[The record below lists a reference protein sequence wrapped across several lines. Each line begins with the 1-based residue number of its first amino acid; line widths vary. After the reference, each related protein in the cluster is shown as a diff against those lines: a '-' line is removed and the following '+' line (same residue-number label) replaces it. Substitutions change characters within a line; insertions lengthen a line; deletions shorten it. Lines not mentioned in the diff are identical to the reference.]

1 MRHTWV
7 KYFIIGSCSMN
18 FLFAADDDTTKIYKA
33 NDIVVTATRIAVAV
47 EDAPAPVQVVTSES
61 LQNLGGKTVADA
73 LALVNGASVFDYG
86 AAGGMKTIS
95 IRGLSAANVA
105 ILLDGNPINDPQNGL
120 VDLSLL
126 PLSFVDR
133 IEFVSGGA
141 SSFYGGNASGGVV
154 NIITRKAGDGL
165 HARVLQEIGSFNDSR
180 TAAEVRG
187 GVGGGGMIAGYSHET
202 GSDNFPFVVHR
213 TGAADTALKRSDAD
227 YDRKTLYWSENLA
240 DFDASIQYVKFDRG
254 VPGEVDSVSSNNSV
268 RENDEVFHSTFG
280 SRWVLSP
287 ACVLKVKSAYD
298 NGNETYTDPNSMT
311 DLYYQSK
318 GGDIGTQLEWT
329 CAETNRLIG
338 GAEYD
343 EHTLHAAGLSWGS
356 NFILDAARLRQ
367 SVFLSDDYTIHAGL
381 AWLSQAILY
390 AADRYDKYS
399 DVGTDAFSP
408 KIGVNVCINT
418 TYDVHLRSSWSKNFR
433 VPTFNDLY
441 YPGYSNPALNPE
453 RSNAFDIGLSA
464 AAGQSDRHSFQATY
478 YDIEVQDGIVSDAP
492 DYIPYNIASATHR
505 GVEVRYDYRSW
516 DDGISAYA
524 GGSYGISLDKSSPAS
539 PTYDKQLPYVP
550 KFTGLAGI
558 AVQTSLFRIDIH
570 ELLMGLRYTDAL
582 ETNLLPS
589 YALTDIVLNKSA
601 VVSSFSFSLQLA
613 VKNVFDKEYQI
624 YQVFPM
630 PGRSFK
636 ISLGVEY

>member
-1 MRHTWV
+1 M
-7 KYFIIGSCSMN
+7 
-18 FLFAADDDTTKIYKA
+18 
-33 NDIVVTATRIAVAV
+33 
-47 EDAPAPVQVVTSES
+47 
-61 LQNLGGKTVADA
+61 
-73 LALVNGASVFDYG
+73 
-86 AAGGMKTIS
+86 
-95 IRGLSAANVA
+95 
-105 ILLDGNPINDPQNGL
+105 
-120 VDLSLL
+120 
-126 PLSFVDR
+126 
-133 IEFVSGGA
+133 
-141 SSFYGGNASGGVV
+141 
-154 NIITRKAGDGL
+154 
-165 HARVLQEIGSFNDSR
+165 
-180 TAAEVRG
+180 
-187 GVGGGGMIAGYSHET
+187 
-202 GSDNFPFVVHR
+202 
-213 TGAADTALKRSDAD
+213 
-227 YDRKTLYWSENLA
+227 
-240 DFDASIQYVKFDRG
+240 
-254 VPGEVDSVSSNNSV
+254 
-268 RENDEVFHSTFG
+268 
-280 SRWVLSP
+280 
-287 ACVLKVKSAYD
+287 
-298 NGNETYTDPNSMT
+298 
-311 DLYYQSK
+311 
-318 GGDIGTQLEWT
+318 
-329 CAETNRLIG
+329 
-338 GAEYD
+338 
-343 EHTLHAAGLSWGS
+343 
-356 NFILDAARLRQ
+356 
-367 SVFLSDDYTIHAGL
+367 
-381 AWLSQAILY
+381 
-390 AADRYDKYS
+390 
-399 DVGTDAFSP
+399 
-408 KIGVNVCINT
+408 
-418 TYDVHLRSSWSKNFR
+418 HLRSSWSKNFR